1 MRIKRRIVEMMAKKG
16 PAIWVILIALILSLP
31 VWSAGQRRNQQKEQQ
46 PQQPGQ
52 GQPGF
57 GPQNKSKDEAD
68 AFNALQKE
76 QNPAKKV
83 ELAEAFVSKYPDS
96 DFVAYAQT
104 FRVTSYSQLGKHKE
118 SVAAAEQAVDAT
130 IKFGEKLAAKAD
142 ADAKLS
148 DKDREN
154 VRKKDKNAVFL
165 DKNSPQF
172 EEFMNQS
179 EQRIV
184 ALYKSIIQSYQM
196 LNDAPHMMEASKK
209 ALGLKPDD
217 VDLLATISNVMAERP
232 PTNDQQMTEQMKQ
245 AEEYVNQALTLL
257 PTYLSSPENA
267 SWTPAQQADVTSQ
280 LHYTLGLIYLRQ
292 KRLGS
297 SQTEFMTALKSKP
310 NDPIT
315 YYRLGIAYV
324 QEMKNDQA
332 MDALGKSVFLKG
344 VSEPNARDLLKQ
356 LYVSKNKSEQGLED
370 YIKSAG
376 SKIGQ

>member
-1 MRIKRRIVEMMAKKG
+1 MMAKKG

-46 PQQPGQ
+46 QQQQPGQ

-57 GPQNKSKDEAD
+57 GPQAKSKDEAD

-118 SVAAAEQAVDAT
+118 SAAAAEQAVDAT

-154 VRKKDKNAVFL
+154 VKKKDKNAVFL
-165 DKNSPQF
+165 DKDSPQF
-172 EEFMNQS
+172 QEFMNQS

-245 AEEYVNQALTLL
+245 AEEYANQALTLL

-267 SWTPAQQADVTSQ
+267 SMTPAQKADVTSQ

-292 KRLGS
+292 KRLSS
-297 SQTEFMTALKSKP
+297 SQAEFMTALKSKP

-315 YYRLGIAYV
+315 YYRLGITYV

-344 VSEPNARDLLKQ
+344 ISEANARDLLKQ
-356 LYVSKNKSEQGLED
+356 LYVQKNKSEQGLED

-376 SKIGQ
+376 SKISQ

>member
-154 VRKKDKNAVFL
+154 VRKKDKTAVFL
-165 DKNSPQF
+165 DKDSPQF
-172 EEFMNQS
+172 QEFMNQS

-297 SQTEFMTALKSKP
+297 SQAEFMTALKSKP

>member
-1 MRIKRRIVEMMAKKG
+1 MRLSPSRCFLANAPCPTMQIFIAFLLTSVFPSSARGNVEKPNILAEIRGNGRGSCYRIRPSSIGMRMKRRRIVEMLAKKG

-46 PQQPGQ
+46 QQQQQQPGQ

-57 GPQNKSKDEAD
+57 GPQAKNKDEAD

-118 SVAAAEQAVDAT
+118 SAAAAEQAVDAT
-130 IKFGEKLAAKAD
+130 VKFGEKLAAKAD

-165 DKNSPQF
+165 DKESRQF
-172 EEFMNQS
+172 QEFMTQS

-184 ALYKSIIQSYQM
+184 ALYKSIIQSYQV
-196 LNDAPHMMEASKK
+196 LNDAPNMMEVSKK
-209 ALGLKPDD
+209 ALGLKPDA

-232 PTNDQQMTEQMKQ
+232 PTNDQ
-245 AEEYVNQALTLL
+245 
-257 PTYLSSPENA
+257 
-267 SWTPAQQADVTSQ
+267 
-280 LHYTLGLIYLRQ
+280 
-292 KRLGS
+292 
-297 SQTEFMTALKSKP
+297 
-310 NDPIT
+310 
-315 YYRLGIAYV
+315 
-324 QEMKNDQA
+324 
-332 MDALGKSVFLKG
+332 
-344 VSEPNARDLLKQ
+344 
-356 LYVSKNKSEQGLED
+356 
-370 YIKSAG
+370 
-376 SKIGQ
+376 

>member
-1 MRIKRRIVEMMAKKG
+1 MMAKKG

-96 DFVAYAQT
+96 DYVAYAQT

-154 VRKKDKNAVFL
+154 VRKKDKTAVFL
-165 DKNSPQF
+165 DKDSPQF
-172 EEFMNQS
+172 QEFMNQS

-297 SQTEFMTALKSKP
+297 SQAEFMTALKSKP